1 VAHGS
6 QKIGKKTVT
15 IKILDP
21 LLANQIAA
29 GEVVER
35 PASVLK
41 ELLENSIDAGATQI
55 KVDLEGGGI
64 KRLVVNDNGSGIVK
78 EDLPLALSRH
88 ATSKIS
94 TLDDL
99 EKINSLGFRGEAL
112 ASIGSVSRL
121 CLTSTAPGETSGWEI
136 YTEGS
141 LHDYKLTP
149 KPHLQGTTIAV
160 EDLFFNTPARRKFL
174 RTERTELMQIELVLK
189 RILFSRFDIQFQVK
203 HQQKMLFNAPIAT
216 TQIEKE
222 KRLAQILGADFIKE
236 VVAIESSSYEMSLTG
251 WITLPQYSR
260 SQPDMQYFYVNG
272 RVIRDKLINHAL
284 RQAYQD
290 VMYNNRHPGYVLYLN
305 LPPELVDVNVHPTKH
320 EVRFRDSRLMHDFIY
335 KSVRDGL
342 QQITPVDVIEKV
354 TTQSDSTVFYPPPV
368 QHQPQLALKETTEIY
383 SAMAEAGVKI
393 AVTETIDLPETTQ
406 PIKSLGYA
414 LGQLHGIYILAQNE
428 FGLIMVDMHAAH
440 ERVLYEKF
448 KIQYRTNTIKAQQ
461 LLMPL
466 TIPVAESEANLV
478 EDKQSF
484 FAALGFV
491 LERLNRETVVL
502 RQVPTLLQNADLG
515 QLIKDILADEN
526 HFEQSQRVTNEE
538 NEILGNIACR
548 AAVRANSILTI
559 EQMNAL
565 LRDLEQ
571 TPNNGVC
578 NHGRPT
584 WQQFTLN
591 DLDKFFLRGR

>member
-1 VAHGS
+1 MARGLR
-6 QKIGKKTVT
+6 KIGRSTVA
-15 IKILDP
+15 IKILEP

-55 KVDLEGGGI
+55 KVDLEGGGV

-88 ATSKIS
+88 ATSKIR

-99 EKINSLGFRGEAL
+99 EKISSLGFRGEAL
-112 ASIGSVSRL
+112 ASISSVSRL
-121 CLTSTAPGETSGWEI
+121 RLTSTAVGETSGWEI

-141 LHDYKLTP
+141 LHDYKLAP
-149 KPHLQGTTIAV
+149 RAHLQGTTIAV

-216 TQIEKE
+216 TQVEKE
-222 KRLAQILGADFIKE
+222 KRLANILGAEFIKE
-236 VVAIESSSYEMSLTG
+236 VVAIQSNSYELSLSG

-290 VMYNNRHPGYVLYLN
+290 VLYNNRHPGYVLYLN

-354 TTQSDSTVFYPPPV
+354 TTSPEPKVFYQPPV
-368 QHQPQLALKETTEIY
+368 QQPQLALKETVELY
-383 SAMAEAGVKI
+383 SAMAEAGAKI
-393 AVTETIDLPETTQ
+393 AATEIIDLPETKA
-406 PIKSLGYA
+406 PPKSLGYA

-440 ERVLYEKF
+440 ERVLYEKL
-448 KIQYRTNTIKAQQ
+448 KVQYRTNTIKAQQ
-461 LLMPL
+461 LLVPL
-466 TIPVAESEANLV
+466 TIPVSESEANLV
-478 EDKQSF
+478 EDKQKF
-484 FAALGFV
+484 FASLGFV

-502 RQVPTLLQNADLG
+502 RQVPTLLQNTDLA
-515 QLIKDILADEN
+515 QLIKDILSDEN

-548 AAVRANSILTI
+548 TAVRANSILTI

-591 DLDKFFLRGR
+591 DLDKFFLRGK